1 MVCKNCGT
9 ENLDDMLYCKK
20 CGTKTELYFET
31 HEKKE
36 KIIPS
41 ISLKKD
47 KININI
53 FTWFAYNIILS
64 KNKYRNIFFLLSIL
78 VISIAMLTVSASG
91 LNGSFYKAI
100 SSIYFSKLSNY
111 EILALWRDV
120 WVEIIL
126 LILYVCVIVA
136 IILVFIKMIKLI
148 KVLKD
153 NNISIQ

>member
-1 MVCKNCGT
+1 
-9 ENLDDMLYCKK
+9 
-20 CGTKTELYFET
+20 
-31 HEKKE
+31 
-36 KIIPS
+36 
-41 ISLKKD
+41 
-47 KININI
+47 
-53 FTWFAYNIILS
+53 
-64 KNKYRNIFFLLSIL
+64 
-78 VISIAMLTVSASG
+78 MLTVSASG

-126 LILYVCVIVA
+126 LILSVCVIVA

-148 KVLKD
+148 KALKD